1 MLPWK
6 SCKLKIKLA
15 FKLGKLP
22 VFASVGE
29 NIFVLICCSELSL
42 TPLPGSKSTGD
53 EAGDKKGGGPKE
65 SLLYSSH
72 RAWPQGLPPV
82 FWLKISQA
90 WLIFKDCQFDWL
102 VFGAQ
107 IQTDIN
113 PSAWGTQH
121 FTLNRHFQPLPLIS
135 ASVTDKLRLIN
146 VPLNYVSVH
155 SCRWILNMS
164 FGQNEHR

>member
-15 FKLGKLP
+15 FTLGNLP
-22 VFASVGE
+22 VSAFVGE
-29 NIFVLICCSELSL
+29 YIFFYLSCSDLSL
-42 TPLPGSKSTGD
+42 TPLPGSNSTRD
-53 EAGDKKGGGPKE
+53 KAGDKKGGGPKE

-72 RAWPQGLPPV
+72 RAWPQGPLV
-82 FWLKISQA
+82 FLLKIAQA

-121 FTLNRHFQPLPLIS
+121 FTLNRHFQPLPQIS
-135 ASVTDKLRLIN
+135 PSVTDKLRLIN

-155 SCRWILNMS
+155 SCQWILNMS
-164 FGQNEHR
+164 FG